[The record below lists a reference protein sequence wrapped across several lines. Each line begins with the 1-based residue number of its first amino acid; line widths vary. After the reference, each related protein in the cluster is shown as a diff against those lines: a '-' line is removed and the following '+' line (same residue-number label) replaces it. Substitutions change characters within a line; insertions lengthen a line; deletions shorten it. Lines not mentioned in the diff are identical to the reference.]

1 MALVVDTGVLYA
13 AIDGADRDHGRCKEL
28 LESRDDV
35 IVIPT
40 PVLVEVDQL
49 RSRRSAGLDTWQA
62 LCREIDGGAYSL
74 FGTTPSMVR
83 RASEVQLR
91 YADMPIGYVDAFV
104 FVTCEALGETSVA
117 TLDHRHFSVLRLKG
131 RRPLELLPG

>member
-1 MALVVDTGVLYA
+1 MV
-13 AIDGADRDHGRCKEL
+13 
-28 LESRDDV
+28 
-35 IVIPT
+35 PT
-40 PVLVEVDQL
+40 PVLVELDQL
-49 RSRRSAGLDTWQA
+49 LSRRASLDAWLRFCDA
-62 LCREIDGGAYSL
+62 VHEGAYAL
-74 FGTTPSMVR
+74 FDATPPLVA
-83 RASEVQLR
+83 RASEVQRR